1 MLNNLSLMRLRLL
14 EKEHFRK
21 QQKKLVISL
30 VLKLLIELQKFQQM
44 YNKIIQRLTNE
55 HNEGIP
61 KERYL
66 SLEEIIDELRLI

>member
-30 VLKLLIELQKFQQM
+30 VIKLLIELQKFQQM
-44 YNKIIQRLTNE
+44 YSKIIQRLTNG

-66 SLEEIIDELRLI
+66 SPEEIIDELRLI